1 MGHVVRIRPAP
12 WFFPLQL
19 GLYLQ
24 PTMSAI
30 LAATRASLRNTRA
43 PTMMLRRSLHIENTS
58 ETVRTSY
65 PLNVLLTS

>member
-1 MGHVVRIRPAP
+1 
-12 WFFPLQL
+12 
-19 GLYLQ
+19 
-24 PTMSAI
+24 MSAI